1 MLYQLDGIS
10 SCRRLTLV
18 SSLIVSASIFCVAV
32 EAYTQHFKLAST
44 FLYMEIM
51 WNKVATIVAGY
62 PERLKVVKTLLENGL
77 AVRGSRIYLNQIEL
91 PVMKVA
97 RAAGVDRRTVGET
110 VRIIEANPEI
120 RQIFAKL
127 ESAGLSLRG
136 VADDLGLGA
145 IEIVV
150 DNPSRA
156 GILAGASRLLSEAGI
171 SIRQAL
177 VDDPELTPEPKL
189 VLITARRVPG
199 ELIPRLRDITGVVK
213 VSLY

>member
-1 MLYQLDGIS
+1 MYMGK
-10 SCRRLTLV
+10 
-18 SSLIVSASIFCVAV
+18 SLWS
-32 EAYTQHFKLAST
+32 
-44 FLYMEIM
+44 
-51 WNKVATIVAGY
+51 KVASIVAGY

-77 AVRGSRIYLNQIEL
+77 AVRGSRIYLNHIEL

-110 VRIIEANPEI
+110 VRVIETNPEI
-120 RQIFAKL
+120 KQIFAKL

-150 DNPSRA
+150 DDPSRA

-177 VDDPELTPEPKL
+177 VDDPELAPEPKL
-189 VLITARRVPG
+189 VLITAQPVPG
-199 ELIPRLRDITGVVK
+199 ELIPRLREIPGVVK
-213 VSLY
+213 LSLY

>member
-1 MLYQLDGIS
+1 M
-10 SCRRLTLV
+10 
-18 SSLIVSASIFCVAV
+18 
-32 EAYTQHFKLAST
+32 
-44 FLYMEIM
+44 
-51 WNKVATIVAGY
+51 AGY

-97 RAAGVDRRTVGET
+97 GAAGVDRRTVGET
-110 VRIIEANPEI
+110 VRIIEANPEV

-199 ELIPRLRDITGVVK
+199 ELIPRLREITGVVK

>member
-1 MLYQLDGIS
+1 
-10 SCRRLTLV
+10 
-18 SSLIVSASIFCVAV
+18 VSASIFCVAV

-77 AVRGSRIYLNQIEL
+77 AVRGSRIYVNQIEL

-110 VRIIEANPEI
+110 VRIIEANPEV

-127 ESAGLSLRG
+127 KSAGLSWRE
-136 VADDLGLGA
+136 VAADLGQGPMEL
-145 IEIVV
+145 VV
-150 DNPSRA
+150 DNPHRQA
-156 GILAGASRLLSEAGI
+156 TLAG
-171 SIRQAL
+171 
-177 VDDPELTPEPKL
+177 
-189 VLITARRVPG
+189 
-199 ELIPRLRDITGVVK
+199 
-213 VSLY
+213 

>member
-1 MLYQLDGIS
+1 LWS
-10 SCRRLTLV
+10 
-18 SSLIVSASIFCVAV
+18 
-32 EAYTQHFKLAST
+32 
-44 FLYMEIM
+44 
-51 WNKVATIVAGY
+51 KVASVVAGY

-77 AVRGSRIYLNQIEL
+77 AVRQSRIYLNHIEL

-110 VRIIEANPEI
+110 VRVIETNPEI
-120 RQIFAKL
+120 KQIFAKL

-150 DNPSRA
+150 DDPSRA

-177 VDDPELTPEPKL
+177 VDDPELAPEPKL
-189 VLITARRVPG
+189 VLITARPVPG
-199 ELIPRLRDITGVVK
+199 ELIPRLREIPGVVK
-213 VSLY
+213 LSLY

>member
-32 EAYTQHFKLAST
+32 GAYTQHFKLAST

-91 PVMKVA
+91 P
-97 RAAGVDRRTVGET
+97 G
-110 VRIIEANPEI
+110 N
-120 RQIFAKL
+120 
-127 ESAGLSLRG
+127 
-136 VADDLGLGA
+136 
-145 IEIVV
+145 
-150 DNPSRA
+150 
-156 GILAGASRLLSEAGI
+156 
-171 SIRQAL
+171 
-177 VDDPELTPEPKL
+177 ELTRHTSSSDQNKFGL
-189 VLITARRVPG
+189 WRQLW
-199 ELIPRLRDITGVVK
+199 VVN
-213 VSLY
+213 